1 MKNVIFRI
9 DIFSR
14 EKFDRKELIRIN
26 VSKKETYI
34 DFENTGLGRGIY
46 FKKENLKTQK
56 QLFQLK
62 KNVNSKKGDF
72 SIIEEQIKK
81 MLP

>member
-1 MKNVIFRI
+1 MKNIVFRI

-14 EKFDRKELIRIN
+14 DKFDRRELIRIN
-26 VSKKETYI
+26 ISGKNTYL
-34 DFENTGLGRGIY
+34 DFENKGQGRGIY
-46 FKKENLKTQK
+46 FKAENLKTQK
-56 QLFQLK
+56 QILQLK

-72 SIIEEQIKK
+72 SVIEEQIKK